1 MRIHILTF
9 FLLLLSTVFTKAQDY
24 QFEKISIEEGLSQSI
39 VLNIFQDSKGFLW
52 ISTQEG
58 LNKYDGYKFIHYKKE
73 PGSNNSLS
81 DSYTRAVVEDS
92 ENNLWIATNQGGL
105 NKFNPENETFL
116 RYMHDKTNQE
126 SIAGNNITAL
136 EKDAD
141 ENLWI
146 GTNYNGLDY
155 FDRQTGKFIHYTKE
169 QYAGLLD
176 NHITTLFYD
185 RSGKYLWV
193 GTHSGLNILELSTN
207 KFIDLNN
214 ILFPPNNSGNL
225 WIRKIY
231 QDKNSNVWIGT
242 DAEGLFKISG
252 FTSPENINKEKIHHF
267 KHQPGVKGSI
277 SENSINA
284 ICETVEGEI
293 FIGVWGGG
301 LNKVIENKTTGK
313 ISFKVWLNNPENQSS
328 LTENDINFI
337 TQDKSG
343 VLWIGTYGNGLN
355 KVSPHSVNFV
365 HYKNNPNTKN
375 SLSDNHVTSVL
386 EDDNKSLWIGTW
398 RGINKFDKKKN
409 LFTNY
414 TNSAEQKIYSGGERV
429 TSIIKDRKGYLWF
442 GTLDNGL
449 SKYNSRTGEFVK
461 FKNDPENPNS
471 IVGNRIL
478 SLLEAKDGKI
488 WIGTYYSGICFYDPV
503 KNNFTKLYTD
513 SLENFDN
520 RVNKLYEDTEGNIW
534 IATYRGIYKYY
545 PAENY
550 IENIKIKNN
559 TGDVFFT
566 HGILSLTQDKQNN
579 IWIGTFGNG
588 IYKLNYPP
596 ENGSYAYKKFSLPN
610 NYVFALQFDSNGNLW
625 VSTRNGIAKFNS
637 AANTFE
643 PFTNYEGVEFKEFLD
658 GSFYNGTDGN
668 LYFCSMQGLLEF
680 NPSKIKVNYSEP
692 GIEITQLKIFNKPVK
707 FGTYRKINDKEQI
720 ENIILN
726 YSENSISLEF
736 AALNFIAPQSIVYE
750 YKLEG
755 FDENYIKTEA
765 GSRTATYTNLPSGEY
780 VFKIKVYL
788 GTNTGVSY
796 EKKIGITVIPP
807 FWETAWFRILAVM
820 LFIFVLYV
828 IYNLRTVSIRNRNEE
843 LQKEV
848 KLRTKE
854 LEEINSAKDKFFS
867 IIAHDLKGPFSYL
880 LSNSEFL
887 AKEIHNIN
895 KEDAGFLSA
904 NINLATGNI
913 YNLLENL
920 LQWSKF
926 QMMGLKPEPKKINL
940 TELIKTNL
948 DLFQPHAEQKKIKVT
963 ENALPEIIMLSDE
976 NIINTILRN
985 LLMNA
990 IKFTREDGSINV
1002 TAKKE
1007 NNNVIIRVADTGIG
1021 MSAAQINEILYSK
1034 SVVSSQGT
1042 RNEKGTGLGL
1052 YLIKEFIDAMH
1063 GELKIE
1069 SEKNKGTAVTCVIPA
1084 E

>member
-1 MRIHILTF
+1 
-9 FLLLLSTVFTKAQDY
+9 LSAVFAKAQEY

-58 LNKYDGYKFIHYKKE
+58 LNKYDGYKFIHYKNE
-73 PGSNNSLS
+73 PGNNNSLS

-105 NKFNPENETFL
+105 NKFNTENETFQFF
-116 RYMHDKTNQE
+116 RHDVSNQE

-136 EKDAD
+136 EKDTK

-155 FDRQTGKFIHYTKE
+155 FDRQTGKFTHYTKE
-169 QYAGLLD
+169 LNSGLLD

-185 RSGKYLWV
+185 RSGKYLWI

-207 KFIDLNN
+207 KFIDLNKL
-214 ILFPPNNSGNL
+214 LFPQNNSGNL

-231 QDKNSNVWIGT
+231 QDNNSNVWIGT
-242 DAEGLFKISG
+242 DAEGLFKISD
-252 FTSPENINKEKIHHF
+252 FTSPQKINKEKIQNF
-267 KHQPGVKGSI
+267 KHQPGKTGSL

-284 ICETVEGEI
+284 ICETAAGEI
-293 FIGVWGGG
+293 FIGIWGGG
-301 LNKVIENKTTGK
+301 LNKVIEDKITGK
-313 ISFKVWLNNPENQSS
+313 ISFKVWLNNPEDQNS
-328 LTENDINFI
+328 LTENDINFLM
-337 TQDKSG
+337 QDRSG

-375 SLSDNHVTSVL
+375 SLSDNHVTSVI
-386 EDDNKSLWIGTW
+386 EDENKTFWIGTW
-398 RGINKFDKKKN
+398 RGINKFEKKKN
-409 LFTNY
+409 LFTNFK
-414 TNSAEQKIYSGGERV
+414 NSADQEIFSGGERV
-429 TSIIKDRKGYLWF
+429 TSIIKDRNGNLWF

-449 SKYNSRTGEFVK
+449 TKYNSRTGEFVK
-461 FKNDPENPNS
+461 FKNDPANQNS
-471 IVGNRIL
+471 IVSNRIL

-488 WIGTYYSGICFYDPV
+488 WIGTYYGGICFYDPA
-503 KNNFTKLYTD
+503 KNNFTKFFTD
-513 SLENFDN
+513 SLQDFDN
-520 RVNKLYEDTEGNIW
+520 RVNKLYEDSQGNIW

-559 TGDVFFT
+559 SGDVLFT
-566 HGILSLTQDKQNN
+566 HGILNLTQDKQNN
-579 IWIGTFGNG
+579 IWIGTFGSG

-596 ENGSYAYKKFSLPN
+596 ENGSYTYQKFNLPN
-610 NYVFALQFDSNGNLW
+610 NYVFALQFDSDENLW
-625 VSTRNGIAKFNS
+625 VSTRNGIAKFNG

-680 NPSKIKVNYSEP
+680 NPRKIKVNYSEP
-692 GIEITQLKIFNKPVK
+692 GIEITQIKIFNKPVK
-707 FGTYRKINDKEQI
+707 LGSFRKITNEEKTEK
-720 ENIILN
+720 IILN
-726 YSENSISLEF
+726 YSENSISIEF
-736 AALNFIAPQSIVYE
+736 AALNFIAPQSIKYE

-755 FDENYIKTEA
+755 FDENYIADEA

-780 VFKIKVYL
+780 VFKIKAYL
-788 GTNTGVSY
+788 GTNKRINF
-796 EKKIGITVIPP
+796 EKKIYITVVPP
-807 FWETAWFRILAVM
+807 FWEKAWFIILTIILLVFA
-820 LFIFVLYV
+820 LYIF
-828 IYNLRTVSIRNRNEE
+828 YNLRTVAIRNRNEE

-895 KEDAGFLSA
+895 KEDAGFLSS

-926 QMMGLKPEPKKINL
+926 QMMGLKPDPQKIDL

-948 DLFQPHAEQKKIKVT
+948 ALFQPHAEQKKIKVT
-963 ENALPEIIMLSDE
+963 ENVLPEIIMLSDE

-990 IKFTREDGSINV
+990 IKFTRENGSIIV

-1007 NNNVIIRVADTGIG
+1007 NNYVIISVADTGIG
-1021 MSAAQINEILYSK
+1021 MNAAQINEILYSK

-1063 GELKIE
+1063 GQLKIE
-1069 SEKNKGTAVTCVIPA
+1069 SEKNKGTVVTCVIPA